1 MPMPVPG
8 TRGKAAFRA
17 YGAWGWTA
25 RTSEDTVIF
34 KVRAGS
40 MSRLGRGRCLAGCF
54 SRPLRSVRD
63 LPARY

>member
-1 MPMPVPG
+1 MPVPG

-34 KVRAGS
+34 KVKVKGGVDESAG
-40 MSRLGRGRCLAGCF
+40 
-54 SRPLRSVRD
+54 
-63 LPARY
+63 AR